1 MAVMNMKE
9 RYLAATDFRTYLK
22 SVEKNQELWHGIY
35 ERVSISPEILEE
47 ARRIPG
53 TWHLLALSEDWCG
66 DAVNLLPVLA
76 RLTEEVAGL
85 DLRVLSRD
93 QNPDLMDAHLTDGKS
108 RSIPVVL
115 LLDVDY
121 VERGWWGPRA
131 GTLTGVGRQGG
142 PLHALGRALQAG
154 PALLCQGPGTD
165 HAQRA
170 FEPDGSSRLR
180 ADAHSS

>member
-9 RYLAATDFRTYLK
+9 RYLAATDFRTYLE

-115 LLDVDY
+115 LLDEDY
-121 VERGWWGPRA
+121 VERGWWGP
-131 GTLTGVGRQGG
+131 GRD
-142 PLHALGRALQAG
+142 PYRS
-154 PALLCQGPGTD
+154 
-165 HAQRA
+165 
-170 FEPDGSSRLR
+170 GSSRRPSPCPR
-180 ADAHSS
+180 ASATSGSGVTMPRTRDGPCSESF